1 MELGKMLAISYR
13 EYQNYMRDEL
23 KEFSL
28 GNTDYPLLL
37 VLDKFPGMSQNE
49 VGRKTRLSKSVI
61 SKSVC
66 KLLEMEYIQM
76 TPDENHRQK
85 NRLYLTKKGM
95 EVLPY
100 IDEKK
105 DIWRGRVLQG
115 NTEEDLE
122 IFFRV
127 LNNMFEKSL
136 EMK

>member
-13 EYQNYMRDEL
+13 EYQNYMREEL
-23 KEFSL
+23 KDFSL

-66 KLLEMEYIQM
+66 KLLEMKYIQM

-85 NRLYLTKKGM
+85 NRLYLTEKGVK
-95 EVLPY
+95 VLPY
-100 IDEKK
+100 IQERKK
-105 DIWRGRVLQG
+105 LWRNRVLKG
-115 NTEEDLE
+115 NNEEDLE
-122 IFFRV
+122 IFFKV
-127 LNNMFEKSL
+127 LNNMFENSL